1 MAKSVSRV
9 LRRKV
14 FLIRLYIV
22 LLSLIL
28 VLALL
33 ALISQAALAKTYVV
47 TDGDRV
53 VTYTAFT
60 EDPQEVL
67 TQLGLSLNQDDTYKI
82 GRASVGKECL
92 E

>member
-33 ALISQAALAKTYVV
+33 
-47 TDGDRV
+47 R
-53 VTYTAFT
+53 
-60 EDPQEVL
+60 
-67 TQLGLSLNQDDTYKI
+67 
-82 GRASVGKECL
+82 
-92 E
+92 

>member
-53 VTYTAFT
+53 VTYT
-60 EDPQEVL
+60 DR
-67 TQLGLSLNQDDTYKI
+67 K
-82 GRASVGKECL
+82 SVV
-92 E
+92 

>member
-53 VTYTAFT
+53 VTYTTFAF
-60 EDPQEVL
+60 P
-67 TQLGLSLNQDDTYKI
+67 
-82 GRASVGKECL
+82 
-92 E
+92 

>member
-33 ALISQAALAKTYVV
+33 AALAAVGAWK
-47 TDGDRV
+47 
-53 VTYTAFT
+53 YTNGNFYALPEQLRTLLT
-60 EDPQEVL
+60 EHVPRPGATLV
-67 TQLGLSLNQDDTYKI
+67 
-82 GRASVGKECL
+82 
-92 E
+92 